1 MAVNDRGVT
10 KVYSWSITKHR
21 SPCCLCG
28 RLACANKGLCNDCEA
43 DLPTLS
49 QPQRP
54 SALCRCALP
63 LSELIIETD
72 DEELAPL
79 CARCLDQPPP
89 FLGVQ
94 APLLYG
100 HPLAR
105 LINQWKHHGRLHLQ
119 RPLQHL
125 LLSQLPSLPAA
136 DLVVPIPLHWRR
148 QWWRGFNQ
156 AALLAQALAR
166 QQRLPLQHAL
176 RRRRSRRQQ
185 QGSTAQQRRQ
195 ALLHSFVARQ
205 PLNGARV
212 LLVDDVITTGS
223 TVRAASTALLV
234 AGATSVSVVA
244 LSRVLPPENTQPVET

>member
-1 MAVNDRGVT
+1 MLALQNGLKDERRLGARIMAVNDRGVT

-89 FLGVQ
+89 RSEEHTSELQ
-94 APLLYG
+94 SRP
-100 HPLAR
+100 
-105 LINQWKHHGRLHLQ
+105 HLVC
-119 RPLQHL
+119 RL
-125 LLSQLPSLPAA
+125 LL
-136 DLVVPIPLHWRR
+136 
-148 QWWRGFNQ
+148 
-156 AALLAQALAR
+156 
-166 QQRLPLQHAL
+166 
-176 RRRRSRRQQ
+176 
-185 QGSTAQQRRQ
+185 
-195 ALLHSFVARQ
+195 
-205 PLNGARV
+205 
-212 LLVDDVITTGS
+212 
-223 TVRAASTALLV
+223 
-234 AGATSVSVVA
+234 
-244 LSRVLPPENTQPVET
+244 EK